1 MTSHCPALFTSG
13 DMNMSN
19 TDTLIT
25 PQADTEASAAVASR
39 QTGLSSLATATLA
52 SATLAACGGGGD
64 APNASGSTTVVPPSD
79 RATRQGTVS
88 VVAAVIDTTKV
99 DAHRLLTQATFGST
113 TTDLINLKGKIASLG
128 TQAAVTAWV
137 TEQMDVSK
145 VPRSGTLL
153 NQSLENYA
161 NIIQNYY
168 TLGSGPGFDDYP
180 VDRQNQSP
188 AEYRRAWWPRACHV
202 SSAWWKLALTAKD
215 QLRQRVAFALSEVLV
230 VSMGGSLSQLPFIC
244 ASYYDLLLDGAFGN
258 YRDLITK
265 VASHPAMGM
274 YLSHLGNQRPD
285 TSGRIPD
292 QNFARELMQLFTLGL
307 YKLNMDGSLQLDT
320 KGKPQDTYTPH
331 DVRTLSHVFTGWS
344 WNSGGFEQ
352 YIFSA
357 LDKLNTHQTVLM
369 SPYAAYH
376 SKKTDVPLDTGKTVP
391 TFLGKTIVWSD
402 GPNGPVDN
410 RKAAL
415 DIIFAHQNLA
425 PFIAKQLIQRL
436 VTSNPSTTYVAA
448 AAKAFKDS
456 NFNLGTLVKAI
467 LTNPEAWKTSTARS
481 STTYGKLKEPL
492 LRVTQY
498 MRAFDVK
505 STDFAVVGEFEP
517 DFGGH
522 GQSPLGQGALEAS
535 SVFNFFRPG
544 YVAPGTRM
552 GKLGKLTPEMQ
563 TSTETDIS
571 RYGQVMQRL
580 SYDGFGVWADPATG
594 AIKHTYG
601 GNSYTITCNY
611 TTELGLLKTGA
622 TSTDAFGGLSQVIQ
636 SINDKLFAGT
646 MSLGL
651 RQQLAKV
658 ADSQYSSGKAVP
670 LTASAEQDEFF
681 KLVLSTMLLMV
692 AISPEYM
699 VQR

>member
-1 MTSHCPALFTSG
+1 
-13 DMNMSN
+13 MSN

-25 PQADTEASAAVASR
+25 PQADTEASTATAPR
-39 QTGLSSLATATLA
+39 HTGLGSLATATLA

-64 APNASGSTTVVPPSD
+64 ATNGASDTNVVPPSD

-88 VVAAVIDTTKV
+88 VVAAAIEPAKV
-99 DAHRLLTQATFGST
+99 DAFRALTQGTFGAT
-113 TTDLINLKGKIASLG
+113 ATDLSNMKAKVATLG
-128 TQAAVTAWV
+128 TQAAVAAWV
-137 TEQMDVSK
+137 AEQMDVSK
-145 VPRSGTLL
+145 VPRSSTLL

-161 NIIQNYY
+161 NVIQNYY
-168 TLGSGPGFDDYP
+168 TLGNGPGLETYPDD
-180 VDRQNQSP
+180 RKLP
-188 AEYRRAWWPRACHV
+188 APLQYRRDWWPRLGHV
-202 SSAWWKLALTAKD
+202 SSAWWKLALTAPD
-215 QLRQRVAFALSEVLV
+215 QLRQRVAFALSEILV
-230 VSMGGSLSQLPFIC
+230 VSMAGAMSERLFTC
-244 ASYYDLLLDGAFGN
+244 ASYYDLLLDGAFGS

-265 VASHPAMGM
+265 VATHPAMGL

-285 TSGRIPD
+285 SSGRIPD

-320 KGKPQDTYTPH
+320 KGKPQDTYSPH

-344 WNSGGFEQ
+344 WNNSEGAFDLGNQPLWGSFDRL
-352 YIFSA
+352 F
-357 LDKLNTHQTVLM
+357 TVQTAPM
-369 SPYAAYH
+369 SPYATYH
-376 SKKTDVPLDTGKTVP
+376 SKKADVPVDAGKTVQ
-391 TFLGKTIVWSD
+391 TFLGKTLTWSE
-402 GPNGPVDN
+402 GPNAPIDN

-456 NFNLGTLVKAI
+456 NFNLGSLVKAI
-467 LTNPEAWKTSTARS
+467 FANPEAWQTSTARA
-481 STTYGKLKEPL
+481 STTYGKVKEPL
-492 LRVTQY
+492 LRITQFL
-498 MRAFDVK
+498 RAFDVK
-505 STDFAVVGEFEP
+505 STDFAVMCESEP
-517 DFGGH
+517 DFYGH
-522 GQSPLGQGALEAS
+522 GQSPLGQGALESS

-571 RYGQVMQRL
+571 RYAQLMQRL
-580 SYDGFGVWADPATG
+580 SYEGFGVWANPSTG
-594 AIKHTYG
+594 AISHAGASNTY
-601 GNSYTITCNY
+601 TLTCNY
-611 TTELGLLKTGA
+611 TAELSKLKSLA
-622 TSTDAFGGLSQVIQ
+622 TSTDPLAGLSQVIQ

-658 ADSQYSSGKAVP
+658 ADPQYSSGKAVP

-681 KLVLSTMLLMV
+681 KLVLSTMLFMV